1 MYNHLGI
8 GRSSIG
14 LNKCIMLLAE
24 GGRGLWDLVVYYCNN
39 FFFHLSGG
47 IMVEFVHGVAV
58 GAGIQV
64 RVLGSRHTLYFLV
77 LGHLNIVIITFHS
90 ISLFPFFIY
99 LFI

>member
-24 GGRGLWDLVVYYCNN
+24 GGRGLWDLVVYYCNKKN
-39 FFFHLSGG
+39 FQLSGG
-47 IMVEFVHGVAV
+47 IMVGFGHGVDV
-58 GAGIQV
+58 GAGTQV
-64 RVLGSRHTLYFLV
+64 HVLGSRRPLYFLV
-77 LGHLNIVIITFHS
+77 LGHLNVVIITFHS
-90 ISLFPFFIY
+90 INLFPFLIY

>member
-1 MYNHLGI
+1 
-8 GRSSIG
+8 
-14 LNKCIMLLAE
+14 
-24 GGRGLWDLVVYYCNN
+24 
-39 FFFHLSGG
+39 
-47 IMVEFVHGVAV
+47 MVEFVHGVAV

>member
-39 FFFHLSGG
+39 FFFFTFLEVSW
-47 IMVEFVHGVAV
+47 
-58 GAGIQV
+58 
-64 RVLGSRHTLYFLV
+64 LGLFKGLM
-77 LGHLNIVIITFHS
+77 LGQEHKS
-90 ISLFPFFIY
+90 MY
-99 LFI
+99 